1 VKITIPTTTGAT
13 LKKKIFDAVE
23 DETLKTWEVRT
34 DTKKIQFLTHKPEQW
49 YDRTL
54 LRFTVKK
61 DALII
66 DSTKWKSKE
75 ADEAANG
82 YFIGRFTEI
91 LLVHFSDDFNDF
103 TVSK

>member
-23 DETLKTWEVRT
+23 DQTLKTWEVRIAT
-34 DTKKIQFLTHKPEQW
+34 NDIKVLTHKPDQW

-61 DALII
+61 DALVI
-66 DSTKWKSKE
+66 DTTKWKGKE

-91 LLVHFSDDFNDF
+91 LLVHFSDDFDDF